1 MSNNGIRY
9 TDDFKQQ
16 IVNLYNSGQTVL
28 ELSRKYCEQR

>member
-16 IVNLYNSGQTVL
+16 IVNLK
-28 ELSRKYCEQR
+28 LSPDCIRTEPRV